1 MPILSL
7 VFTSHNTVCPIIY
20 NGCPMRI
27 DGVLNLNKPAKMTSR
42 QAVDRI
48 KHLLNVRKAGHG
60 GTLDPDA
67 TGVLPICLGNGTKL
81 FEPLQLGTKEYE
93 GTLTLG
99 ITTDTLDASG
109 RILNTAEVSEVTLDK
124 IHTVSQQ
131 FIGEIE
137 QVVPIFSAA
146 KRKGKRLYKLARQ
159 GIELEHLPR
168 KKVFI
173 ESLEILSTKI
183 PEVRFRVV
191 CSKGTYIR
199 TLVSDFGAVLACGA
213 HLSQL
218 TRTQSGIFNI
228 ADSQALDSLENN
240 PVLAH
245 RTVMPIEDVIESLH
259 RRFPLQAKS
268 AF

>member
-1 MPILSL
+1 
-7 VFTSHNTVCPIIY
+7 
-20 NGCPMRI
+20 MRI

-48 KHLLNVRKAGHG
+48 KHLFNVRKAGHG

-67 TGVLPICLGNGTKL
+67 TGVLLICLGDGTKL
-81 FEPLQLGTKEYE
+81 FESLQLGTKEYE
-93 GTLTLG
+93 GTLALG
-99 ITTDTLDASG
+99 ITTDTLDSSG
-109 RILNTAEVSEVTLDK
+109 RILSTADVRGVAFDQ

-146 KRKGKRLYKLARQ
+146 KLKGKRLYKLARQ
-159 GIELEHLPR
+159 GIEVENLPR
-168 KKVFI
+168 KKVLIKSF
-173 ESLEILSTKI
+173 EILSIKI

-199 TLVSDFGAVLACGA
+199 SLVADIGSALVCGA
-213 HLSQL
+213 YLSQL
-218 TRTQSGIFNI
+218 TRTQSGIFKI
-228 ADSQALDSLENN
+228 GDSHSLDSLESN
-240 PVLAH
+240 PDFAH
-245 RTVMPIEDVIESLH
+245 QAVMLIEDVIEALN
-259 RRFPLQAKS
+259 RRFPLKIKS

>member
-1 MPILSL
+1 
-7 VFTSHNTVCPIIY
+7 
-20 NGCPMRI
+20 MRI

-67 TGVLPICLGNGTKL
+67 TGVLLICLGIGTKL
-81 FEPLQLGTKEYE
+81 FEALQLGTKEYE

-109 RILNTAEVSEVTLDK
+109 RIVSKAAVSDVTFDQ

-159 GIELEHLPR
+159 GIELENLPR

-183 PEVRFRVV
+183 PEIQFRVV

-199 TLVSDFGAVLACGA
+199 TLVADFGAALACGA

-218 TRTQSGIFNI
+218 TRTQSGIFKI
-228 ADSQALDSLENN
+228 GDSHSLDSLETN
-240 PVLAH
+240 PDLAH
-245 RTVMPIEDVIESLH
+245 QTVMPIDEVIEALH
-259 RRFPLQAKS
+259 RRFPLKINS